1 MGQQV
6 VFNDPMVLPE
16 VSATL
21 MTPYS
26 YPMGHHGHSFV
37 SKNGQKQLKTGF

>member
-6 VFNDPMVLPE
+6 VFNDPMVLLE

-37 SKNGQKQLKTGF
+37 SKNGQKQSKTGF